1 MIRKRSSR
9 YGAKPNRSYSL
20 LPTPWSSSRS
30 GGLRTSTIGS
40 RTRCTSESGCIPL
53 PPCIICVICVIC
65 ISCISCICQGRL
77 AWLPP
82 GIAIFIPLGYTNMRT
97 PACKPLFARRNKRAK
112 VTVVYNKRSISRL
125 REEQTKMADLIQRE
139 FREQLVQAARMLF
152 QAGVVS
158 HRGRG
163 TMRARP
169 PGTEHLLLTSG
180 FPIVILEP
188 EQVAVGPLGGE
199 VIESALEPVT
209 HEIVAMHSS
218 LSRARPNISAVIH
231 THSPPEY

>member
-53 PPCIICVICVIC
+53 PPCIICVICVIFVIC
-65 ISCISCICQGRL
+65 ISCISCICHGRL

-82 GIAIFIPLGYTNMRT
+82 GIAIFIPLGYTNVRT

-112 VTVVYNKRSISRL
+112 VTVVYNKGSISGL
-125 REEQTKMADLIQRE
+125 REEQTEMVDLNQRE

-152 QAGVVS
+152 QAGVMS
-158 HRGRG
+158 HSGHG
-163 TMRARP
+163 NMSAKLA
-169 PGTEHLLLTSG
+169 GTEHLLLASRG
-180 FPIVILEP
+180 NNAKPAP
-188 EQVAVGPLGGE
+188 EQFSIGTLGG
-199 VIESALEPVT
+199 
-209 HEIVAMHSS
+209 
-218 LSRARPNISAVIH
+218 AV
-231 THSPPEY
+231 